1 MVDKLSPLAGTAVS
15 PFPSLRAALLSNDE
29 AARVIIF
36 EDIALAVRIGAYESE
51 RHAPQRVLVS
61 AELLVV
67 PAAPLGTD
75 ALAEVVDYDAI
86 YRDIAALADA
96 PHVDLQETLAE
107 QIATV
112 CLEPPDV
119 AAVEIHVRK
128 VDVYPNVR
136 SVGIRILRTRR
147 SV

>member
-1 MVDKLSPLAGTAVS
+1 MS

-29 AARVIIF
+29 AARVIVF
-36 EDIALAVRIGAYESE
+36 EDLALAVRIGAHEAE
-51 RHAPQRVLVS
+51 RHGPQRVLVS

-75 ALAEVVDYDAI
+75 DLAEVVDYDAI
-86 YRDIAALADA
+86 KRDIAALAEA

-107 QIATV
+107 RVAQL
-112 CLEPPDV
+112 CLKPRDV
-119 AAVEIHVRK
+119 AAVEVYLRK
-128 VDVYPNVR
+128 IDVYPECR

-147 SV
+147 ALHAPQGGNS

>member
-1 MVDKLSPLAGTAVS
+1 MS

-29 AARVIIF
+29 AARVIVF
-36 EDIALAVRIGAYESE
+36 EDLALAVRIGAHEAE
-51 RHAPQRVLVS
+51 RHGPQRVLVS

-75 ALAEVVDYDAI
+75 DLAEVVDYDAI
-86 YRDIAALADA
+86 KRDIAALAEA

-107 QIATV
+107 RVAQL
-112 CLEPPDV
+112 CLKPRDV
-119 AAVEIHVRK
+119 AAVEVYLRK
-128 VDVYPNVR
+128 IDVYPECR

-147 SV
+147 ALHAPQGGNG